1 MTLPQGFSVLNLS
14 GQQKEE
20 QPFQSK
26 SWRQSIE
33 KRRPHFN
40 REGDQIR
47 EVGLPHSRR
56 QCRNTSHGP
65 AEALQRPG
73 AGLPPGPKARQPQR
87 ASLRHLRSFSSPPT
101 LRRPFPGAPP
111 LPLMLSTDWI
121 MTCAGALFFRCR
133 LVGMCVNQQLQ
144 PHSFGLFLPVVASP
158 V

>member
-1 MTLPQGFSVLNLS
+1 MSVASLPGESGGMTLPQGFSVLNLS

-56 QCRNTSHGP
+56 QCRNTCQIPSSAFCFLFEMNIKAPKWQGNCSSCSKGKKKK
-65 AEALQRPG
+65 LQ
-73 AGLPPGPKARQPQR
+73 
-87 ASLRHLRSFSSPPT
+87 
-101 LRRPFPGAPP
+101 
-111 LPLMLSTDWI
+111 
-121 MTCAGALFFRCR
+121 
-133 LVGMCVNQQLQ
+133 
-144 PHSFGLFLPVVASP
+144 
-158 V
+158 

>member
-1 MTLPQGFSVLNLS
+1 MSVASLPGESGGMTLPQGFSVLNLS

-56 QCRNTSHGP
+56 QCRNTCQIPSSAFCFLFEMNIKAPKWQGNCSSSHGP

-73 AGLPPGPKARQPQR
+73 AGLPPGPKAR
-87 ASLRHLRSFSSPPT
+87 
-101 LRRPFPGAPP
+101 
-111 LPLMLSTDWI
+111 
-121 MTCAGALFFRCR
+121 
-133 LVGMCVNQQLQ
+133 
-144 PHSFGLFLPVVASP
+144 
-158 V
+158 

>member
-1 MTLPQGFSVLNLS
+1 MSVASLPGESGGMTLPQGFSVLNLS

-56 QCRNTSHGP
+56 QCRNTG
-65 AEALQRPG
+65 
-73 AGLPPGPKARQPQR
+73 
-87 ASLRHLRSFSSPPT
+87 SLESL
-101 LRRPFPGAPP
+101 
-111 LPLMLSTDWI
+111 
-121 MTCAGALFFRCR
+121 
-133 LVGMCVNQQLQ
+133 NLQ
-144 PHSFGLFLPVVASP
+144 PVGQK
-158 V
+158 